1 MSTGTIVLI
10 VTLLIMVAA
19 IVALYFMGKKAQAR
33 KEEQDAFIKQAEAL
47 L

>member
-33 KEEQDAFIKQAEAL
+33 KEVLMPLAPFL
-47 L
+47 N